1 MLALRVVLLLAGD
14 VTTESL
20 GLEPI
25 EDNEDTVSGCN
36 VHMLVLVL
44 Q

>member
-25 EDNEDTVSGCN
+25 EDDEDAVSGCK
-36 VHMLVLVL
+36 VKMLEAA
-44 Q
+44 